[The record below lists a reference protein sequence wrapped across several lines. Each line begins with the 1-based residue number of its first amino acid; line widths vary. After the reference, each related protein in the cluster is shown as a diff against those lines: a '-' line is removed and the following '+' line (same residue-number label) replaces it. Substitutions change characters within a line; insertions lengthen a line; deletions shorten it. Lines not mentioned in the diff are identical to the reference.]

1 MELYTTFPLSTPI
14 NFITLSAILFIDIA
28 LYVVPSAFVTISLK
42 LDLFPN
48 INLIISRI
56 EVLYLFLFSSLLENP
71 SLNLIYPDL
80 ESSSESSILS
90 SIVSSGFF
98 VLESIIQIPL
108 LAFNLILNSS
118 NERILDAGIPGNKEL
133 GFGVT
138 SYPIVLEP
146 SAFVI
151 SIFFTS

>member
-48 INLIISRI
+48 INLSISRI

-80 ESSSESSILS
+80 ESSSESSIVL
-90 SIVSSGFF
+90 SGFF

-118 NERILDAGIPGNKEL
+118 NERILDAGVPGNKEL